1 MNNNDYR
8 PESENQ
14 YPYSSYYDSP
24 NYTCQEPPCRK
35 RRSFRGPFCV
45 LLLILVI
52 SAAAIAFINIRYDVQ
67 MMRSSNGWSM
77 TVVPRGEQQA
87 LPALPSPDRQDP
99 SSATV
104 SSALTATPTGDGT
117 VLAISAP
124 ALSPMSLQDIYKKV
138 EPSVVG
144 VLCEGYNRSSTGTGI
159 IMSEDGYIITNC
171 HVISNAQKITVE
183 LSDGEILG
191 AIIVGADELSDL
203 AVIKVNA
210 TGLPAAEFGDSD
222 LLMVG
227 DEVAAIGNPLGLEL
241 KGTLTNGI
249 ISAINRDI
257 ETDGRTLTLI
267 QTNAA
272 LNEGNSGG
280 PLINSS
286 GQVIGVN
293 TMKMYSAVSNVEG
306 LGFAIPISLAKPI
319 VDELID
325 SGFVKGRPAIGITGS
340 DVSYKASAYYRIPNG
355 VLVNSVQFSSDA
367 YAKGIEAGDVIV
379 QINGVEI
386 TSMDE
391 LNEVKNDYHAG
402 DTVTLTVYRNGELLD
417 FHVVLMDAALAE

>member
-1 MNNNDYR
+1 MNNDDYR
-8 PESENQ
+8 PDNENQ
-14 YPYSSYYDSP
+14 YPYSNYYDTP
-24 NYTCQEPPCRK
+24 NYFCQESPRRK
-35 RRSFRGPFCV
+35 HRGFKVLVCV
-45 LLLILVI
+45 LLAVLA
-52 SAAAIAFINIRYDVQ
+52 SAAVATYINARYDIQV
-67 MMRSSNGWSM
+67 MNSGSGWSM
-77 TVVPRGEQQA
+77 SVVPRGEQQA
-87 LPALPSPDRQDP
+87 VPALPTEDRAERDQDFP
-99 SSATV
+99 SD
-104 SSALTATPTGDGT
+104 ALTATPTGDGT

-124 ALSPMSLQDIYKKV
+124 AQSPMSLQEIYKKV

-144 VLCEGYNRSSTGTGI
+144 VLCESNLRSGSGTGI
-159 IMSEDGYIITNC
+159 IMSDDGYIITNC
-171 HVISNAQKITVE
+171 HVISGAQKITVE

-241 KGTLTNGI
+241 KSTLTDGI

-257 ETDGRTLTLI
+257 ESDGRTLTLI

-280 PLINSS
+280 PLINNS

-293 TMKMYSAVSNVEG
+293 TMKMYSTVTNVEG

-319 VDELID
+319 IDELIN
-325 SGFVKGRPAIGITGS
+325 SGYVRGRPAIGISGS
-340 DVSYKASAYYRIPNG
+340 DVTDKASAYYRIPNG
-355 VLVNSVQFSSDA
+355 VLIHSVQYSSDA
-367 YAKGIEAGDVIV
+367 HAQGIEPGDVIV
-379 QINGVEI
+379 RINGIDI
-386 TSMDE
+386 TTMDE
-391 LNEVKNDYHAG
+391 LNEIKNDYHAG
-402 DTVTLTVYRNGELLD
+402 DTVTLTIYRNGELMD
-417 FHVVLMDAALAE
+417 FDIVLMDAALAE

>member
-1 MNNNDYR
+1 MNNDDFR
-8 PESENQ
+8 PESENR

-24 NYTCQEPPCRK
+24 NYTCQEPPRRNCR
-35 RRSFRGPFCV
+35 RFRGPFYV
-45 LLLILVI
+45 LLVILVI
-52 SAAAIAFINIRYDVQ
+52 AAAVTFFNLRYDVQ
-67 MMRSSNGWSM
+67 VLQNNNGWSM
-77 TVVPRGEQQA
+77 SVVPRGEQ
-87 LPALPSPDRQDP
+87 PAVPELPSPDRSKNNSAEEP
-99 SSATV
+99 ST
-104 SSALTATPTGDGT
+104 LTATPTGDGT
-117 VLAISAP
+117 VLAISSP
-124 ALSPMSLQDIYKKV
+124 ALFPMSLQDIYKKV

-144 VLCEGYNRSSTGTGI
+144 VLCESHNRSSTGTGI

-171 HVISNAQKITVE
+171 HVISGAQEITVE
-183 LSDGEILG
+183 LSNGEILG

-203 AVIKVNA
+203 AVIKINA

-227 DEVAAIGNPLGLEL
+227 DEVSAIGNPLGLEL

-293 TMKMYSAVSNVEG
+293 TMKLYSAFSNVEG

-319 VDELID
+319 IDELID
-325 SGFVKGRPAIGITGS
+325 TGYVSGRPAIGITGS
-340 DVSYKASAYYRIPNG
+340 DVSDKASAYYRIPNG

-367 YAKGIEAGDVIV
+367 YAKGMEAGDVIV

-391 LNEVKNDYHAG
+391 LNGIKNNYHAG
-402 DTVTLTVYRNGELLD
+402 DTITLTVYRNGELMD
-417 FHVVLMDAALAE
+417 FDIVLMDAALAD